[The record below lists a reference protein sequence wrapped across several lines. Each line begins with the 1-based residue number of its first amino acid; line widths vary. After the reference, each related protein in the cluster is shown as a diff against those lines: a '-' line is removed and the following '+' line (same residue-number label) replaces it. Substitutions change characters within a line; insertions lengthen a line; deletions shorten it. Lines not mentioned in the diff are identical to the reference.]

1 MRTNID
7 IDDTLMASA
16 MRAGPFSTKREAV
29 EADLRLLTR
38 QTAYRD
44 ILSLRGQL
52 RWDDG
57 ATLTSAPAHT
67 LHAPAAPP
75 YLAKA
80 TKTTR
85 TAQTTPRSKARK

>member
-16 MRAGPFSTKREAV
+16 MRADPFSTKREAV
-29 EADLRLLTR
+29 EVGLRLLTR

-52 RWDDG
+52 QCDDG
-57 ATLTSAPAHT
+57 ATLTSAQIGRAHV
-67 LHAPAAPP
+67 
-75 YLAKA
+75 
-80 TKTTR
+80 
-85 TAQTTPRSKARK
+85 